1 MRRGNVWLGMMFN
14 LGKPRPQGAYCL
26 TLLRALAVLVL
37 LLCAGGCG
45 LLARA
50 PAEEPQP
57 APPGLE
63 TAWQG
68 KPVPYKVRIKVQD
81 GPDSLAGQMKAS
93 SQLVQLAKEP
103 PDSLLALERRARA
116 DTASAQSLLHS
127 QGYYDGLASIQ
138 IDKDASPVVVD
149 LVLSPGKRYSLG
161 RADVYYD
168 PEPDI
173 PQFFRN
179 RQREVGFWG
188 LQTEPVPPPSFP
200 TVLPGVAIGKPI
212 VADDLLAAV
221 DALPESLRRQGYP
234 LAAVADTSYTLD
246 REARKLNADI
256 LVRPG
261 PPALMGRI
269 EVRGAKEV
277 NAEYVQRLAPWNVGE
292 EPWDSDM
299 VEDYANKLRGLGL
312 FRSVQVKSL
321 EENLAWGAGRES
333 ASVLPLEVTVAEAP
347 FHSVGAS
354 ARYDTDTGLGVEG
367 MWENRNVFGNGEKLT
382 LTAPLATETQGLK
395 AVFEKPAFMAREQ
408 KLLVTGSTLRE
419 DTSAYEKIAGSGS
432 GDIERRLSRQWW
444 GSAGLG
450 GESGSI
456 KDNEQDPKGYGFFGP
471 RVGLRR
477 DTRNNI
483 LNPSDGSEL
492 AVKVKPYTGFYG
504 ESFNVMTGVVSA
516 SGYYAPFRKDGLPD
530 DKLVLAGR
538 VEAGGLAGAGLRTIP
553 ASLRYYTGGAGS
565 VRGYAYQSLG
575 PRDHKDEPLG
585 GRSYQVVNLEA
596 RYKITEDVGIVPFLD
611 GGMVYR
617 DELPRIIGDM
627 NWGAGLGLR
636 YYTPIGPVRL
646 DVGFPLQPIDGDP
659 PVQIYVSIG
668 QSF

>member
-1 MRRGNVWLGMMFN
+1 MIFN
-14 LGKPRPQGAYCL
+14 LGKPRPRGAHCL
-26 TLLRALAVLVL
+26 ALLRALAVLVL

-93 SQLVQLAKEP
+93 SQLVQLAKEQ

-127 QGYYDGLASIQ
+127 QGYYDGLASVQ

-212 VADDLLAAV
+212 AADDLLAAV

-246 REARKLNADI
+246 REARRLNADI

-312 FRSVQVKSL
+312 FRSVQVKPL

-395 AVFEKPAFMAREQ
+395 AVFEKPAFMDREQ

-419 DTSAYEKIAGSGS
+419 NTSAYEKIAGSGS

>member
-1 MRRGNVWLGMMFN
+1 M
-14 LGKPRPQGAYCL
+14 
-26 TLLRALAVLVL
+26 
-37 LLCAGGCG
+37 
-45 LLARA
+45 
-50 PAEEPQP
+50 
-57 APPGLE
+57 
-63 TAWQG
+63 
-68 KPVPYKVRIKVQD
+68 
-81 GPDSLAGQMKAS
+81 
-93 SQLVQLAKEP
+93 
-103 PDSLLALERRARA
+103 
-116 DTASAQSLLHS
+116 
-127 QGYYDGLASIQ
+127 
-138 IDKDASPVVVD
+138 
-149 LVLSPGKRYSLG
+149 
-161 RADVYYD
+161 
-168 PEPDI
+168 
-173 PQFFRN
+173 
-179 RQREVGFWG
+179 
-188 LQTEPVPPPSFP
+188 
-200 TVLPGVAIGKPI
+200 PGVAIGKPI
-212 VADDLLAAV
+212 AADDLLAAV

-312 FRSVQVKSL
+312 FRSVQVKPQ

-333 ASVLPLEVTVAEAP
+333 ASVLPLEVTVAESP

-382 LTAPLATETQGLK
+382 LSAPLATETQGLK

-450 GESGSI
+450 GESGTI

>member
-1 MRRGNVWLGMMFN
+1 MPQANVWLVMMSIHRATRA
-14 LGKPRPQGAYCL
+14 LRPFC
-26 TLLRALAVLVL
+26 LAVLQL
-37 LLCAGGCG
+37 LAALSLLACAGGCG

-50 PAEEPQP
+50 PVEEPAQ
-57 APPGLE
+57 ASAGLE
-63 TAWQG
+63 GEWQG
-68 KPVPYKVRIKVQD
+68 KPVPYKVRIRVHD
-81 GPDSLAGQMKAS
+81 GPEALAGQMKAA
-93 SQLVQLAKEP
+93 SQLVQLTREP

-116 DTASAQSLLHS
+116 DTASAASLLHS
-127 QGYYDGLASIQ
+127 QGYYDGAASFEMAR
-138 IDKDASPVVVD
+138 DASPVSVV
-149 LVLSPGKRYSLG
+149 LTLSPGRRYNLG

-168 PEPDI
+168 PAPVV

-188 LQTEPVPPPSFP
+188 LETEPVPPPSFP
-200 TVLPGVAIGKPI
+200 SVLPGAAIGKPA

-221 DALPESLRRQGYP
+221 NALPEALRRQGYP

-246 REARKLNADI
+246 REGGRLNADI

-269 EVRGAKEV
+269 EVRGASEV
-277 NAEYVQRLAPWNVGE
+277 SAEYVRRLAPWNTAE
-292 EPWDSDM
+292 EPWNADM
-299 VEDYANKLRGLGL
+299 VEDYANTLRALGL
-312 FRSVQVKSL
+312 FRTVAAKPL
-321 EENLAWGAGRES
+321 EDQLAAGAGRDG
-333 ASVLPLEVTVAEAP
+333 AAVLPLEVTVAEAP
-347 FHSVGAS
+347 FRSVGAS

-367 MWENRNVFGNGEKLT
+367 MWEHRNFFGNGEKLT
-382 LTAPLATETQGLK
+382 LTAPVATETQGLK
-395 AVFEKPAFMAREQ
+395 AAFEKPAFLAREQ
-408 KLLVTGSTLRE
+408 KLLASGSTLHE
-419 DTSAYEKIAGSGS
+419 HTSAYEKMAGSGS
-432 GDIERRLSRQWW
+432 GDVERRLSRQWW

-477 DTRNNI
+477 DTRNNV

-492 AVKVKPYTGFYG
+492 AVKLKPYTGFYG
-504 ESFNVMTGVVSA
+504 EAFNVMTGVVSA

-596 RYKITEDVGIVPFLD
+596 RYKITDDFGIVPFLD

-617 DELPRIIGDM
+617 DELPRVIGDM
-627 NWGAGLGLR
+627 SWGTGLGFR
-636 YYTPIGPVRL
+636 YFTPIGPVRL

>member
-1 MRRGNVWLGMMFN
+1 MRRGNVWFGMISTLGE
-14 LGKPRPQGAYCL
+14 LHPQRMHSLA
-26 TLLRALAVLVL
+26 LLRAFAGLVL

-116 DTASAQSLLHS
+116 DTASAESLLHS
-127 QGYYDGLASIQ
+127 QGYYDGLVSVQ
-138 IDKDASPVVVD
+138 IDREASPVVVD

-200 TVLPGVAIGKPI
+200 AVLPGVAIGKPI
-212 VADDLLAAV
+212 AADDLLAAV

-246 REARKLNADI
+246 REARRLNADI

-269 EVRGAKEV
+269 EVRGAEEV

-312 FRSVQVKSL
+312 FRSVQVKPL

-395 AVFEKPAFMAREQ
+395 AVFEKPAFMDREQ

>member
-1 MRRGNVWLGMMFN
+1 MCCTL
-14 LGKPRPQGAYCL
+14 PRQ
-26 TLLRALAVLVL
+26 VM
-37 LLCAGGCG
+37 AG
-45 LLARA
+45 
-50 PAEEPQP
+50 P
-57 APPGLE
+57 
-63 TAWQG
+63 
-68 KPVPYKVRIKVQD
+68 
-81 GPDSLAGQMKAS
+81 S
-93 SQLVQLAKEP
+93 
-103 PDSLLALERRARA
+103 
-116 DTASAQSLLHS
+116 
-127 QGYYDGLASIQ
+127 
-138 IDKDASPVVVD
+138 
-149 LVLSPGKRYSLG
+149 
-161 RADVYYD
+161 
-168 PEPDI
+168 
-173 PQFFRN
+173 
-179 RQREVGFWG
+179 RE
-188 LQTEPVPPPSFP
+188 L
-200 TVLPGVAIGKPI
+200 
-212 VADDLLAAV
+212 
-221 DALPESLRRQGYP
+221 
-234 LAAVADTSYTLD
+234 
-246 REARKLNADI
+246 
-256 LVRPG
+256 
-261 PPALMGRI
+261 
-269 EVRGAKEV
+269 
-277 NAEYVQRLAPWNVGE
+277 
-292 EPWDSDM
+292 M

-312 FRSVQVKSL
+312 FRSVQVKPQ

-333 ASVLPLEVTVAEAP
+333 ASVLPLEVTVAESP

-382 LTAPLATETQGLK
+382 LSAPLATETQGLK

-504 ESFNVMTGVVSA
+504 ESLNVMTGVVSA

-530 DKLVLAGR
+530 DKLVLAGK

-611 GGMVYR
+611 GGM
-617 DELPRIIGDM
+617 LP
-627 NWGAGLGLR
+627 GA
-636 YYTPIGPVRL
+636 RL
-646 DVGFPLQPIDGDP
+646 DGDAALSLEF
-659 PVQIYVSIG
+659 VS
-668 QSF
+668 QRA